1 MPYNVPGLIVYIRDV
16 MQLGWQTP
24 SWSMIDVLDDL
35 PALATVL
42 SFIAM
47 DRYSSFLK
55 RLVLK

>member
-35 PALATVL
+35 PALAAVL
-42 SFIAM
+42 LLIAM

-55 RLVLK
+55 R